1 MTNQAAVGYVI
12 LAARRLGYT
21 EEQIK
26 LLEIEILNRMDWISE
41 DFAEQVYR
49 KS

>member
-1 MTNQAAVGYVI
+1 MTNQAAIGYVI

-26 LLEIEILNRMDWISE
+26 LLEIEILNRMDWITE
-41 DFAEQVYR
+41 DFAEQVYQ